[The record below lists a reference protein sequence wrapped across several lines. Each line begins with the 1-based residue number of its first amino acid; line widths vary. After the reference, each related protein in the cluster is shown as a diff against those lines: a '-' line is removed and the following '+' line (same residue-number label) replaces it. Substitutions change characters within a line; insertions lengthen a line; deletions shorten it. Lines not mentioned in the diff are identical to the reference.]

1 HDIPSVLEAVE
12 TPALLVD
19 LDRLEANLD
28 RAADYAA
35 RDGLDLRP
43 HVKTHKASLVASAQ
57 LRRGARGLTCATPR
71 EAEVMAEE
79 CDDLLVAYPPI
90 ASPRARRLAALPPTV
105 GLNVSLGSEQ
115 AGTEVARAARD
126 ARREVGVYVELDLGM
141 RRVGVPSVD
150 AAVALARYV

>member
-1 HDIPSVLEAVE
+1 MSDEIPSRLEAVE

-35 RDGLDLRP
+35 RHGLALRP
-43 HVKTHKASLVASAQ
+43 HVKTHKSSFVAAAQ

-79 CDDLLVAYPPI
+79 CDDVLVAYPPI
-90 ASPRARRLAALPPTV
+90 ASPRARRLTALPAAVRLTV
-105 GLNVSLGSEQ
+105 ALDSEH
-115 AGTEVARAARD
+115 AARS
-126 ARREVGVYVELDLGM
+126 ACTWSSISGCIEW
-141 RRVGVPSVD
+141 
-150 AAVALARYV
+150 A